1 MPTRTR
7 ARTPATAYVV
17 DANLYIEAEGNPAI
31 RAALRDFLQR
41 ASRHVR
47 VSTVVLH
54 ELLVGAS
61 TKVAREAVLRDV
73 VTPFQRHLRLVET
86 DFAVWQEAA
95 AIAAAIRDVG
105 GFEEKLKAAN
115 FRHDILI
122 AASCRRIGATLVTA
136 NRRDF
141 ELIARARSFHFVS
154 HFPM

>member
-1 MPTRTR
+1 MPTSTR
-7 ARTPATAYVV
+7 ATTRAAAYVV
-17 DANLYIEAEGNPAI
+17 DANLYIEAESNPAI
-31 RAALRDFLQR
+31 RAALRAFLQR

-54 ELLVGAS
+54 EVLVGAS
-61 TKVAREAVLRDV
+61 TRAAREAVLRDV
-73 VTPFQRHLRLVET
+73 ATPFQRHVRLVDT
-86 DFAVWQEAA
+86 DVAVWQEAA
-95 AIAAAIRDVG
+95 AIVAAIRALG
-105 GFEEKLKAAN
+105 GFEETLTTAN

-141 ELIARARSFHFVS
+141 ELIARARGFHFVS